1 MGAISDI
8 AGNDSFAIT
17 LRNFSNSKKSIELFQ
32 LGLTNSF
39 TPSPVAFAQD
49 TGYNFIGGYVP
60 FNSLFIQNPVNPY
73 PNGTSDEDCILFAQ
87 PVDTYLVL
95 EDVVGNILSSAPLP
109 AGVSSNLE
117 ILNIILQDLYDQFI
131 ANGWEIGEGS
141 FQFQFTPIPDGATL
155 WSKFSYQLIL
165 QKIPQTPPIAG
176 DIQTQVRELRIEQS
190 GVALATFPSIDSW
203 FESNSAIK
211 LIANDVIID
220 AGGEVSYDE
229 INRSQNGAFLDIRG
243 ITIQVLSSSA
253 SSIYTQ
259 NSQNLNSLGFLKI
272 NSTGDDYI
280 GYLNPTISPY
290 QTQNVVND
298 INMSDNDGLFV
309 LDGNTRFEY
318 DINPLTNV
326 ELTFNYVQFP
336 NYILKYGFQVAEAI
350 IDVRQAE
357 QDIINKSDAIRR
369 NYKLDVTQKELK
381 KITNL
386 LDYIEKK

>member
-1 MGAISDI
+1 MGAISHI

-49 TGYNFIGGYVP
+49 TGYNFIAGYVP
-60 FNSLFIQNPVNPY
+60 FNSLFSQNPVNPY
-73 PNGTSDEDCILFAQ
+73 PSGASPEDCYLVPQ
-87 PVDTYLVL
+87 VVDTYIVL
-95 EDVVGNILSSAPLP
+95 EDVSGNILSSSPLP
-109 AGVSSNLE
+109 AGISSNLAQVNVQ
-117 ILNIILQDLYDQFI
+117 IQLLYDQFI
-131 ANGWEIGEGS
+131 ANGWEQGEGS
-141 FQFQFTPIPDGATL
+141 FQFQFTPIPLAPNFWDKL
-155 WSKFSYQLIL
+155 SYQLIL
-165 QKIPQTPPIAG
+165 QKIPQTPPIVG
-176 DIQTQVRELRIEQS
+176 DIVTQVRELRIEQS
-190 GVALATFPSIDSW
+190 GVALATFPNIDSW
-203 FESNSAIK
+203 FEANREIK
-211 LIANDVIID
+211 SIANDVIIE

-243 ITIQVLSSSA
+243 ISVQVLSSSA

-298 INMSDNDGLFV
+298 INMSDKNGLFV

>member
-8 AGNDSFAIT
+8 AGNDSFALT

-39 TPSPVAFAQD
+39 TPSPVVFAQD
-49 TGYNFIGGYVP
+49 TGYNFISGYTAM
-60 FNSLFIQNPVNPY
+60 NNLFTQNPSNPY
-73 PNGTSDEDCILFAQ
+73 PDGTSDEDCILMAQ

-95 EDVVGNILSSAPLP
+95 EDVVGNILSSPPLP
-109 AGVSSNLE
+109 AGVSSTLE
-117 ILNIILQDLYDQFI
+117 ILNIILQDLYEQFI
-131 ANGWEIGEGS
+131 TNGWEQGEGS
-141 FQFQFTPIPDGATL
+141 LQFQFNAIPDGVN
-155 WSKFSYQLIL
+155 WNKFSYQLIL
-165 QKIPQTPPIAG
+165 QKIPQTPPILG
-176 DIQTQVRELRIEQS
+176 DSVTQVREIRIEQS
-190 GVALATFPSIDSW
+190 ALPIATFPSIDSW
-203 FESNSAIK
+203 FESNKAIK
-211 LIANDVIID
+211 SIANDVIIE

-243 ITIQVLSSSA
+243 ISIQVLSSSA

-298 INMSDNDGLFV
+298 INMSDKNGLFV

-386 LDYIEKK
+386 LDYTEKK